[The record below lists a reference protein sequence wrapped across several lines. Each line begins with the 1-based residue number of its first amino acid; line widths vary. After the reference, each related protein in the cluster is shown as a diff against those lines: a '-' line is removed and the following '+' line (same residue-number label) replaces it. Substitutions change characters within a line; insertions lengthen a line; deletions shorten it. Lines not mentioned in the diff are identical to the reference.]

1 MDPHNFTNHQEG
13 ENFMWIHDGGIQI
26 RGKTPVTSVAT
37 SLKRDPRF
45 RKVAPNTFVG
55 TDESGKPLSQA
66 V

>member
-1 MDPHNFTNHQEG
+1 MP
-13 ENFMWIHDGGIQI
+13 I

-45 RKVAPNTFVG
+45 RKVGPNTFEVIQEKAF
-55 TDESGKPLSQA
+55 TKA